1 MGPRARL
8 AELLRK
14 REMLRARKIAT
25 QAGALATEQGRA
37 AALESTL
44 ASLIEEA
51 LPRTGSIT
59 AQSLRAGAAL
69 GWRLEEQREV
79 AANRSAFLADELA
92 AARTALRHH
101 ALRETQLA
109 ERVAASRAEDGTA
122 REALAE
128 RQLPPGRRGRQ
139 PV

>member
-8 AELLRK
+8 AELMRK
-14 REMLRARKIAT
+14 REMLRARKLAT
-25 QAGALATEQGRA
+25 QAGVLATEQGRA
-37 AALESTL
+37 LALEATL
-44 ASLIEEA
+44 AGLIADA
-51 LPRTGSIT
+51 LPPAGPIT

-69 GWRLEEQREV
+69 GRRLEEQREV

-92 AARTALRHH
+92 TARSALRRH

-109 ERVAASRAEDGTA
+109 ERVVAARSEDGTA

-139 PV
+139 PG